1 MEDALSDAL
10 ISTAIDK
17 FIRLIKEKGKIELGL
32 ASRILNVPTATIEE
46 WAHILDDEGIID
58 IEYRLSKVYAVWVI
72 PSEEEVAKEKGEFEE
87 HRKEV
92 VSEFERAKEKVAK
105 EKAEIESLSSLLEQY
120 DEKISKRVA
129 GIESTLHAL
138 EEEKKKQED
147 AYYENLDKL
156 ENVLAKVSE
165 MSDSINFLEANLKK
179 ISEKMTSFDI
189 SENIEGIERMRNEVG
204 ELSKKYAEI
213 EKRVESTKESLLKY
227 TGSEDIGGIVSRF
240 EEMEKEYA
248 KLRKVLDEIKEA
260 SHSLSSSSEIVE
272 STTKTLENLEVRKNA
287 LLKELRA
294 VSGSPEEV
302 EKKLI
307 SIIERKKAIEKEL
320 FELGENLELAKS
332 VLSGV
337 EAQDV
342 LSRVR
347 EAESK
352 FLSLS
357 EQMEKLRDVVSN
369 VERFKDVDEIINEL
383 SELKEKVEASRERLA
398 SEAGAIFDAVNE
410 EVSTFSSYQK
420 IKDKIIASVQEQF
433 GQLEDIKRR
442 YDDVKEDVEKL
453 EGSLDAL
460 FNKLKGEGISEDA
473 KAAFE
478 EAENLVK
485 RKKSFDEIKS
495 TIADLKSSI
504 TNLSKEI
511 SLLSKELELI
521 NLRAGSEG
529 FKEFESKAELTSEEL
544 SKYEEKK
551 REVSEIVKK
560 LWESEDAEKEKKNK
574 EGG

>member
-17 FIRLIKEKGKIELGL
+17 FIRLIKEKGRIELGL
-32 ASRILNVPTATIEE
+32 ASRILNIPTATVEE

-58 IEYRLSKVYAVWVI
+58 IEYRLSKVYAVWVA
-72 PSEEEVAKEKGEFEE
+72 PSEEEVAREKGEFEE

-92 VSEFERAKEKVAK
+92 VSEFERTKEKVAK
-105 EKAEIESLSSLLEQY
+105 EKMEIESLSSLLEQY

-129 GIESTLHAL
+129 GIESTLRAL

-156 ENVLAKVSE
+156 ENLLAKVSE

-179 ISEKMTSFDI
+179 IAEKITSFDI
-189 SENIEGIERMRNEVG
+189 SENVEGIERMRKEVE
-204 ELSKKYAEI
+204 ELNRSYAEI

-227 TGSEDIGGIVSRF
+227 TGTADIAGIVSKF
-240 EEMEKEYA
+240 KEIEKEYA
-248 KLRKVLDEIKEA
+248 NLGKIFDEIKEA
-260 SHSLSSSSEIVE
+260 SHSLSSSSEIIE
-272 STTKTLENLEVRKNA
+272 STTKSLENLEARKNA

-294 VSGSPEEV
+294 VSGSPEEA
-302 EKKLI
+302 EKKLA
-307 SIIERKKAIEKEL
+307 SIIERKKAVEKEL
-320 FELGENLELAKS
+320 FELGDNLELAKS
-332 VLSGV
+332 ILSGA

-342 LSRVR
+342 LGRVR
-347 EAESK
+347 EAEGR
-352 FLSLS
+352 FLSLN
-357 EQMEKLRDVVSN
+357 EQMEKLRETVSN

-383 SELKEKVEASRERLA
+383 SELKEKVEGSRERLA

-420 IKDKIIASVQEQF
+420 IKDKIMASVQEQF
-433 GQLEDIKRR
+433 GQLEEIKRK
-442 YDDVKEDVEKL
+442 YSAVKEDVEKL

-460 FNKLKGEGISEDA
+460 FNKLKGEGVSEEA

-478 EAENLVK
+478 EAENIVK

-495 TIADLKSSI
+495 TVADLKNRI
-504 TNLSKEI
+504 TNLSKEV

-521 NLRAGSEG
+521 SLRTGGEG
-529 FKEFESKAELTSEEL
+529 MKEFESKAELTAEEL
-544 SKYEEKK
+544 GKYEEKK

-560 LWESEDAEKEKKNK
+560 LWESEDAKKEEKE

>member
-58 IEYRLSKVYAVWVI
+58 IEYKLSKVYAVWVV
-72 PSEEEVAKEKGEFEE
+72 PSEEEIAREKGEFEE

-92 VSEFERAKEKVAK
+92 VAEFEKTKERVEK
-105 EKAEIESLSSLLEQY
+105 EKAEIESISSLLEQY

-129 GIESTLHAL
+129 GIESTLRAL

-156 ENVLAKVSE
+156 ENILAKISE
-165 MSDSINFLEANLKK
+165 INDSINFLEANLRK

-189 SENIEGIERMRNEVG
+189 SENVEGIEGMKKEVE
-204 ELSKKYAEI
+204 ELNRKYSEI

-227 TGSEDIGGIVSRF
+227 TGSTDVSSIVSRF
-240 EEMEKEYA
+240 EDIEKQYA
-248 KLRKVLDEIKEA
+248 KLSKVFEEIKEA
-260 SHSLSSSSEIVE
+260 SHTLTSSSEIIE
-272 STTKTLENLEVRKNA
+272 STTKALENLEVRKNA
-287 LLKELRA
+287 LLKELRS

-302 EKKLI
+302 ERKLA
-307 SIIERKKAIEKEL
+307 SIIERKKSVEKEL

-332 VLSGV
+332 ILSGAEV
-337 EAQDV
+337 QDV
-342 LSRVR
+342 LAKVR
-347 EAESK
+347 EADSK
-352 FLSLS
+352 FLSLG
-357 EQMEKLRDVVSN
+357 EEMEKLRNVVSSI
-369 VERFKDVDEIINEL
+369 ERFKDVDEIINEL
-383 SELKEKVEASRERLA
+383 SELKDRVEASRERLA

-410 EVSTFSSYQK
+410 EVSTFASYQK
-420 IKDKIIASVQEQF
+420 IKDKIMAAVQEQF
-433 GQLEDIKRR
+433 GQLEDIKRK
-442 YDDVKEDVEKL
+442 YSAVKEDVEKL

-460 FNKLKGEGISEDA
+460 FNKLRGEGISDEA

-485 RKKSFDEIKS
+485 KKRSFEEIKA
-495 TIADLKSSI
+495 TISDLKNRI
-504 TNLSKEI
+504 TNLAKEI

-521 NLRAGSEG
+521 NLRAGGEG
-529 FKEFESKAELTSEEL
+529 LKEFESKAELTGEEL
-544 SKYEEKK
+544 RRYEEKK
-551 REVSEIVKK
+551 REVSEIVKR
-560 LWESEDAEKEKKNK
+560 LWEAEGEKEKDKGEK
-574 EGG
+574 E

>member
-58 IEYRLSKVYAVWVI
+58 IEYKLSKVYAVWVV
-72 PSEEEVAKEKGEFEE
+72 PSEEEIAREKGEFEE

-92 VSEFERAKEKVAK
+92 VAEFEKTKERVEK
-105 EKAEIESLSSLLEQY
+105 EKAEIESIYSLLEQY

-129 GIESTLHAL
+129 GIESTLRAL

-156 ENVLAKVSE
+156 ENVLAKISE
-165 MSDSINFLEANLKK
+165 INDSINFLEANLRK

-189 SENIEGIERMRNEVG
+189 SDNVEGIEGMKKEVE
-204 ELSKKYAEI
+204 ELNRKYSEI

-227 TGSEDIGGIVSRF
+227 TGSTDISSIVSRF
-240 EEMEKEYA
+240 EDIEKQYA
-248 KLRKVLDEIKEA
+248 KLSKVFEEIKEA
-260 SHSLSSSSEIVE
+260 SHTLTSSSEIIE
-272 STTKTLENLEVRKNA
+272 STTKALENLEVRKNA
-287 LLKELRA
+287 LLKELRS

-302 EKKLI
+302 ERKLA
-307 SIIERKKAIEKEL
+307 SIIERKKSIEKEL

-332 VLSGV
+332 ILSGAEV
-337 EAQDV
+337 QDV
-342 LSRVR
+342 LAKVR
-347 EAESK
+347 EADSK
-352 FLSLS
+352 FLSLG
-357 EQMEKLRDVVSN
+357 EEMEKLRNVVSSI
-369 VERFKDVDEIINEL
+369 ERFKDVDEIINEL
-383 SELKEKVEASRERLA
+383 SELKDRVEASRERLA

-410 EVSTFSSYQK
+410 EVSTFASYQK
-420 IKDKIIASVQEQF
+420 IKDKIMAAVQEQF
-433 GQLEDIKRR
+433 GQLEDIKRK
-442 YDDVKEDVEKL
+442 YSSVKEDVEKL

-460 FNKLKGEGISEDA
+460 FNKLRGEGISDEA

-485 RKKSFDEIKS
+485 RKKSFEEIKA
-495 TIADLKSSI
+495 TISDLKNRI
-504 TNLSKEI
+504 TNLAKEI

-521 NLRAGSEG
+521 NLRAGGEG
-529 FKEFESKAELTSEEL
+529 LKEFESKAELTGEEL
-544 SKYEEKK
+544 RRYEEKK
-551 REVSEIVKK
+551 REVSEIVKR
-560 LWESEDAEKEKKNK
+560 LWEAEGEKEKDKGEK
-574 EGG
+574 E

>member
-58 IEYRLSKVYAVWVI
+58 IEYKLSKVYAVWVV
-72 PSEEEVAKEKGEFEE
+72 PSEEEIAREKGEFEE

-92 VSEFERAKEKVAK
+92 VAEFEKTKERVEK
-105 EKAEIESLSSLLEQY
+105 EKAEIESIYSLLEQY

-129 GIESTLHAL
+129 GIESTLRAL

-156 ENVLAKVSE
+156 ENVLAKISE
-165 MSDSINFLEANLKK
+165 INDSINFLEANLRK

-189 SENIEGIERMRNEVG
+189 SENVEGIEGMKKEVE
-204 ELSKKYAEI
+204 ELNRKYSEI

-227 TGSEDIGGIVSRF
+227 TGSTDISSIVSRF
-240 EEMEKEYA
+240 EDIEKQYA
-248 KLRKVLDEIKEA
+248 KLSKVFEEIKEA
-260 SHSLSSSSEIVE
+260 SHTLTSSSEIIE
-272 STTKTLENLEVRKNA
+272 STTKALENLEVRKNA
-287 LLKELRA
+287 LLKELRS

-302 EKKLI
+302 ERKLA
-307 SIIERKKAIEKEL
+307 SIIERKKSIEKEL

-332 VLSGV
+332 ILSGAEV
-337 EAQDV
+337 QDV
-342 LSRVR
+342 LAKVR
-347 EAESK
+347 EADSK
-352 FLSLS
+352 FLSLG
-357 EQMEKLRDVVSN
+357 EEMEKLRNVVSSI
-369 VERFKDVDEIINEL
+369 ERFKDVDEIINEL
-383 SELKEKVEASRERLA
+383 SELKDRVEASRERLA

-410 EVSTFSSYQK
+410 EVSTFASYQK
-420 IKDKIIASVQEQF
+420 IKDKIMAAVQEQF
-433 GQLEDIKRR
+433 GQLEDIKRK
-442 YDDVKEDVEKL
+442 YSSVKEDVEKL

-460 FNKLKGEGISEDA
+460 FNKLRGEGISDEA

-485 RKKSFDEIKS
+485 RKKSFEEIKA
-495 TIADLKSSI
+495 TISDLKNRI
-504 TNLSKEI
+504 TNLAKEI

-521 NLRAGSEG
+521 NLRAGGEG
-529 FKEFESKAELTSEEL
+529 LKEFESKAELTGEEL
-544 SKYEEKK
+544 RRYEEKK
-551 REVSEIVKK
+551 REVSEIVKR
-560 LWESEDAEKEKKNK
+560 LWEAEGEKEKDKGEK
-574 EGG
+574 E